1 MTVFISHSF
10 QNKPE
15 FQNVADWLERDHVPY
30 WRPSEIKAGASL
42 REQLRVAVKSCSV
55 CIFVATQRSVA
66 SSWCGAELGAFWGA
80 HIPIVVYVAEASLP
94 EEVLPPIVQGDVWE
108 RQLSLVAARAKELDN
123 ASKPGGAP
131 APTASVT
138 TLTVEQLEKL
148 VRGAFSLAEAQVADS
163 AKTDA
168 GFAEAAA
175 AAAGRLARGAE
186 ATRLLA
192 DDGKWRREILWVD
205 DQPANNRHERKA
217 LESFGIEF
225 ALAESTAEA
234 LDILSRRRF
243 AAIISDMGRREG
255 PQEGYRLLEALR
267 RKDQSTPFFIYAG
280 SAAPEHKRMAQERGA
295 QGTTNVPNELVDMV
309 LGVLERVP
317 QRVRS

>member
-15 FQNVADWLERDHVPY
+15 FLNIADWLDRDRVPY

-55 CIFVATQRSVA
+55 CVFVATQQSVR

-94 EEVLPPIVQGDVWE
+94 EDELPPIVQGDVWE
-108 RQLSLVAARAKELDN
+108 RQLSIVAGRAKELDD
-123 ASKPGGAP
+123 ASKPGGSP
-131 APTASVT
+131 TPTASVS

-148 VRGAFSLAEAQVADS
+148 VRGAFSLAEAQTADS
-163 AKTDA
+163 PKTDA

-186 ATRLLA
+186 ATRLLT

-205 DQPANNRHERKA
+205 DRPGNNRHERKA
-217 LESFGIEF
+217 LESFGVEF
-225 ALAESTAEA
+225 TLAESTTEA
-234 LDILSRRRF
+234 LDILARRRF

-255 PQEGYRLLEALR
+255 PQEGYELLGALR
-267 RKDQSTPFFIYAG
+267 QQDRSTPFFIYAG
-280 SAAPEHKRMAQERGA
+280 SAAPEHKHTARERGA
-295 QGTTNVPNELVDMV
+295 QGTTSDPTELVDMV
-309 LGVLERVP
+309 LGVLESAP